1 MSISAE
7 CADSSY
13 LHAFLGAGGAGAR
26 GEAMSYEAFTSLPV
40 ILAALAAWLIGI
52 VGAKV
57 WDWLGDWRQA
67 RMLGISVLEF
77 RLARGRRAQSIVSR
91 TRAMYRVQERKAVGG
106 DTWTIPNLAGVQDAA
121 ERVQS
126 VAHGVT
132 VGNDR
137 PGPEP
142 ETVLP
147 VETAAIRDSKN
158 VEISMDSATES
169 ASPRPAPPANARV
182 FIASKDQIREFLAF
196 ETAHHRRPDGSVRIL
211 REAPEW
217 ASAYRRWAV
226 IHAVAQ
232 MPEAT
237 FLNLLGKSAG
247 ITKSRP
253 RIKDPQTGR
262 VLRNEAGTPLRASV
276 YAMVD
281 DAPAEAKPR
290 RETKAD
296 KAARASAELADRR
309 KLASLIPDQSWSE
322 ALAAMSQAERLSLG
336 LEGLHQRI
344 AA

>member
-1 MSISAE
+1 
-7 CADSSY
+7 
-13 LHAFLGAGGAGAR
+13 
-26 GEAMSYEAFTSLPV
+26 MSYEAFTSLPV

-52 VGAKV
+52 VGAKI
-57 WDWLGDWRQA
+57 WDWFGDWRQA

-77 RLARGRRAQSIVSR
+77 RWARGRRAQVIVSR
-91 TRAMYRVQERKAVGG
+91 TREMHRVQERIERKAAAG

-126 VAHGVT
+126 VVHGVT

-142 ETVLP
+142 EAVLP
-147 VETAAIRDSKN
+147 VETADVGALKNAAIST
-158 VEISMDSATES
+158 DSAAVS
-169 ASPRPAPPANARV
+169 ASPRPAPPATARV